1 MVLSERPYRPRSE
14 LAAENR
20 ERQCLW
26 AEVRAPIVHRQR
38 WRLGGQEKQKEYGL

>member
-1 MVLSERPYRPRSE
+1 MVLSERPYRPQSE

-26 AEVRAPIVHRQR
+26 AEVRAPIVHRQG
-38 WRLGGQEKQKEYGL
+38 WLGRPEKQKEYGL